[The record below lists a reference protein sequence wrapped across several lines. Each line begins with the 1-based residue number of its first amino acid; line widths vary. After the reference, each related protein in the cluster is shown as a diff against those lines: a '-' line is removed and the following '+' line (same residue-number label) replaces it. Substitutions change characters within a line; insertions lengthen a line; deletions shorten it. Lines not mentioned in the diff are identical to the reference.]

1 MARTPT
7 TPPAIPETS
16 REDDVLIREID
27 EAVREDALYDF
38 LRNHGLKV
46 LGVVALGLA
55 GLGGYMVWN
64 HYAERGLEQQSETLV
79 AALDSVDQGD
89 FKTAAD
95 KVAPLLGDD
104 NAPGVRAAA
113 RFVQAGAAI
122 EAGDTAKA
130 SGIYRQIAGD
140 ADAPPALRDLAR
152 IRDVTL
158 NYDRMKPADVVAQL
172 GPLAKAGSPYLG
184 SAGELV
190 AMAHLESGNRA
201 QAGKVFA
208 AIAGDESQPESLRSR
223 ARQMA
228 GLMGVDAVVDVDK
241 LLKEQG
247 VTNDAPAASAPAT
260 ATGAN
265 TGAGDNAAP
274 AAAQ

>member
-27 EAVREDALYDF
+27 EAVREDAVYDF
-38 LRNHGLKV
+38 MRNHGVKV
-46 LGVVALGLA
+46 LGVVLLGLA
-55 GLGGYMVWN
+55 GLGGYMIWD

-79 AALDSVDQGD
+79 GALDYADQGD
-89 FKTAAD
+89 FKTAAE

-104 NAPGVRAAA
+104 NTSGARTAA
-113 RFVQAGAAI
+113 RFVQASAAI
-122 EAGDTAKA
+122 EAGDNAKA
-130 SGIYRQIAGD
+130 SGIYKQIVAD

-152 IRDVTL
+152 IRDVTI
-158 NYDRMKPADVVAQL
+158 NYDRMKPADVIAQL
-172 GPLAKAGSPYLG
+172 GPLAKAGNPYLG

-190 AMAHLESGNRA
+190 AMAHLEAGNRM

-208 AIAGDESQPESLRSR
+208 AIAADESQPESLRSR

-247 VTNDAPAASAPAT
+247 VTDEP
-260 ATGAN
+260 
-265 TGAGDNAAP
+265 AP
-274 AAAQ
+274 AAASATNAGGNAAPVAAQ